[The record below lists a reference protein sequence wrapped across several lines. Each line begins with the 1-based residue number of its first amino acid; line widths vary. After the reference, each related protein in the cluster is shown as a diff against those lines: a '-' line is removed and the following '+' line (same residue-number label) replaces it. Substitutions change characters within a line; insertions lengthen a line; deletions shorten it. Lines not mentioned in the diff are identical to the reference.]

1 MKKDWNPVHIVTH
14 QLKKVM
20 NSIRLLLAALL
31 LLCLAPMPYGY
42 YQFIRLASMIAFAV
56 MAYQYY
62 EQKREGLMIAFA
74 ALAILF
80 QPFIKIAL
88 GRTMW
93 NMVDVVVAV
102 GLIVLWWKDGG
113 YRKREE

>member
-1 MKKDWNPVHIVTH
+1 MLFGKK
-14 QLKKVM
+14 
-20 NSIRLLLAALL
+20 IRELRDENGVLQRLLAALL

-56 MAYQYY
+56 MAYQYF
-62 EQKREGLMIAFA
+62 EKKKEGLVIVFA

-80 QPFIKIAL
+80 QPLYEIAL

-93 NMVDVVVAV
+93 NVVDVVVAM
-102 GLIVLWWKDGG
+102 GLVILWYKEQQID
-113 YRKREE
+113 KSK